1 MVGREMNGCLLAIP
15 SAQGRPAL
23 DQNCIHTLLNDCTFT
38 DDLCLH
44 YRTDGLLRT
53 GNEEPEASAVSLQAS
68 VDVSD
73 DPRQHAECI
82 TDMSTSDELDGPPD
96 DLTYH
101 IQKLQIDFVN
111 WWVDWG
117 EMNWET
123 EFDAQLGAAQKSD
136 TVCDFVDGTKRKI
149 REGRD
154 LLYDL
159 KFLGEV
165 SCNNTHDEIRDLFL
179 QGYDMAIAITSQVKF
194 FEIKLYQMEHLYP

>member
-1 MVGREMNGCLLAIP
+1 MIVVIADNLCR
-15 SAQGRPAL
+15 
-23 DQNCIHTLLNDCTFT
+23 T
-38 DDLCLH
+38 DDLLH
-44 YRTDGLLRT
+44 DTRS
-53 GNEEPEASAVSLQAS
+53 EESEASVSLHACA
-68 VDVSD
+68 DVSD
-73 DPRQHAECI
+73 DPQQDAERVKDASI
-82 TDMSTSDELDGPPD
+82 TSDELDGPPD

-101 IQKLQIDFVN
+101 IQKLRINFVN
-111 WWVDWG
+111 WRVDWG

-123 EFDAQLGAAQKSD
+123 EFDEQLRVAQKSD
-136 TVCDFVDGTKRKI
+136 TVHDFIDGTKQKI

-194 FEIKLYQMEHLYP
+194 FEVKLYQMEHLHHKTHST

>member
-1 MVGREMNGCLLAIP
+1 MQVIA
-15 SAQGRPAL
+15 
-23 DQNCIHTLLNDCTFT
+23 
-38 DDLCLH
+38 DDLCMH
-44 YRTDGLLRT
+44 YRTDDSLHDTRH
-53 GNEEPEASAVSLQAS
+53 EEPEASVSPCACVDISDGLQ
-68 VDVSD
+68 
-73 DPRQHAECI
+73 QYAEHVE
-82 TDMSTSDELDGPPD
+82 DMSTTSDELDGPPD

-101 IQKLQIDFVN
+101 IQKLRIDFVN
-111 WWVDWG
+111 WRVDWG

-123 EFDAQLGAAQKSD
+123 EFDKQLHAAQKSD
-136 TVCDFVDGTKRKI
+136 TVHDFVDGTKQKI

-194 FEIKLYQMEHLYP
+194 FEVKLYQMEHLHRTIHST